1 MSKIKFAAI
10 TKINFESSM
19 RTNIQSAKTSNTSS
33 AVPTSIPGNSLKWY
47 RPVEMEA
54 EAGGELD
61 E

>member
-1 MSKIKFAAI
+1 
-10 TKINFESSM
+10 M